1 MYLTQQNGDK
11 IAQQYAGSDAF
22 HKAQIYKTRDGTWE
36 NVKTSIAVVA
46 VKRYLSNT
54 LMDNEKQKF
63 LWLFLGDYI
72 PEKEATKELWD
83 MDPASAQESE
93 DFLKK
98 NNMENYV
105 NIYQEKLIQN
115 EGRLKPFFLIEKS
128 KFNPYSLLS
137 KTEKENEFEK
147 IIVLENEFSMKT
159 EESKEPLKKES
170 VVAVKSGSLFKVL
183 DDIKKFEEIETQLW
197 TNPYSILNF
206 K

>member
-1 MYLTQQNGDK
+1 M
-11 IAQQYAGSDAF
+11 
-22 HKAQIYKTRDGTWE
+22 KT
-36 NVKTSIAVVA
+36 NIAVVA

-54 LMDNEKQKF
+54 LMDNEKQKY

-72 PEKEATKELWD
+72 PEKEITKELWD
-83 MDPASAQESE
+83 LDPANTQESE

-105 NIYQEKLIQN
+105 NIYQEKLTLN
-115 EGRLKPFFLIEKS
+115 PGRLKPYFMIEKS

-137 KTEKENEFEK
+137 KPEQESDFDK

-159 EESKEPLKKES
+159 EPDQEPVQKKPPS
-170 VVAVKSGSLFKVL
+170 AVKTGSLFKVL
-183 DDIKKFEEIETQLW
+183 DDIKRFEEVEAQLW
-197 TNPYSILNF
+197 SDPHSFLNF